1 MSQVTETSTVPVVQ
15 NGDFKVLNKNVI
27 ILRRFLRNKAAVFG
41 LIVFI
46 CGAFRVL
53 RQICFQVLRN
63 RI

>member
-46 CGAFRVL
+46 CVGLFG
-53 RQICFQVLRN
+53 
-63 RI
+63 